1 MISLKIKIPRGE
13 DKLMEKLFLAEGNY
27 TMKYEKQNLSMPHL
41 RSPVVSMSFEVKDG
55 ATYRLWHI
63 NDPLVKHDAR
73 IQEYYESQVPAGL
86 EWEWVEPQ
94 LEELEAFEDF

>member
-1 MISLKIKIPRGE
+1 MISLKIKIPRGD

-27 TMKYEKQNLSMPHL
+27 MLQTYGE

-63 NDPLVKHDAR
+63 NDTLVKHDAR
-73 IQEYYESQVPAGL
+73 IQEYYENQVPAGL

-94 LEELEAFEDF
+94 LEELEPFEDF